1 MGFARKEYW
10 SGLPLPPPGDLPNPG
25 IEPVSPALAGEFFTP
40 EPLGK
45 PFFGKFWLY
54 KLVSPLW
61 VSCIANMCSVAK
73 AVTCSRNPRSL
84 LSLTCSQLHSPASS
98 GVRCDF
104 VLESLGSEPLL
115 AVADIH
121 PVNMLAED
129 SAQTNLGS
137 CVLKDTES
145 PYTWGPK
152 WVERTTCVV
161 LSHMKN

>member
-1 MGFARKEYW
+1 MY
-10 SGLPLPPPGDLPNPG
+10 
-25 IEPVSPALAGEFFTP
+25 
-40 EPLGK
+40 
-45 PFFGKFWLY
+45 
-54 KLVSPLW
+54 
-61 VSCIANMCSVAK
+61 SVAK

-115 AVADIH
+115 AVADKH

-152 WVERTTCVV
+152 
-161 LSHMKN
+161 